1 MNSSRVQTGIAT
13 ARYMTLRLVAARSVG
28 VSGTST
34 PHPSIPARSFALSLV
49 LSVLDGVV
57 GAVST
62 SRALVIV
69 GF

>member
-1 MNSSRVQTGIAT
+1 
-13 ARYMTLRLVAARSVG
+13 MTLRLVAARSVG
-28 VSGTST
+28 ASGTST
-34 PHPSIPARSFALSLV
+34 PHPSIPARCVALSMV

-57 GAVST
+57 SAVST